1 MEREKTYI
9 DHAKEIKIKAKLR
22 KALRSTMHIYVM
34 SCDQQK
40 KDKRFIFKVLWCR
53 NSLIFIVPTG
63 RINFHVSYTSNMVI
77 NLLNFDT

>member
-22 KALRSTMHIYVM
+22 KALRSTKHIYVM

-40 KDKRFIFKVLWCR
+40 KDKRFIFKVL
-53 NSLIFIVPTG
+53 
-63 RINFHVSYTSNMVI
+63 
-77 NLLNFDT
+77 